1 MNVRILIWIKW
12 VTRASLKCTLCCTSI
27 FLQFL
32 VKCDKAWD
40 EQETCKSDC
49 QSSSL
54 DLGSSIELGSRMVAE
69 PTQPPTDDDPP
80 PLEDNLPQVVEENH
94 PQRPQDNHPQLED
107 PWVHR
112 DAEDRNNPPAYQ
124 RTRAASQRNER
135 NRRYTDYRVT
145 ETKEERK
152 APICPLCDKAMRM
165 KRSRGGLFY
174 GCSQYPRCNGTRT
187 PDGNHP
193 GPVKEVKKLLTS
205 WGLRKYQEVERF
217 KIAGEYPTHLLH
229 GA

>member
-1 MNVRILIWIKW
+1 M
-12 VTRASLKCTLCCTSI
+12 
-27 FLQFL
+27 
-32 VKCDKAWD
+32 
-40 EQETCKSDC
+40 
-49 QSSSL
+49 
-54 DLGSSIELGSRMVAE
+54 
-69 PTQPPTDDDPP
+69 
-80 PLEDNLPQVVEENH
+80 
-94 PQRPQDNHPQLED
+94 ED

-112 DAEDRNNPPAYQ
+112 DAEDRNYLPAYQ

-165 KRSRGGLFY
+165 KRSKGGFFY
-174 GCSQYPRCNGTRT
+174 GCSQYPHCTGTRT

-193 GPVKEVKKLLTS
+193 GPVKDLQNMLKS
-205 WGLRKYQEVERF
+205 WGLRKYQDIERF
-217 KIAGEYPTHLLH
+217 KIAGEYPAHLLH